1 MALFMV
7 GPRNTRNMRFDK
19 YDKKGDYH
27 WREYEDPTTKT
38 YKHVQI
44 IKDWIKEKNVL
55 DIGAGDGLITG
66 LMGFTGIDN
75 EPTGVKLANEHEAN
89 VILGSAYE
97 LPWDDG
103 TFSAALFGDTLEHL
117 EEPEK
122 ALREAYRV
130 LEDYLY
136 VVNPIKRARLEKRHV
151 QEWTPTE
158 LTALIESYGFKL
170 EGPITV
176 YPHDRREYAKFKK
189 I

>member
-1 MALFMV
+1 
-7 GPRNTRNMRFDK
+7 MRFDK

-44 IKDWIKEKNVL
+44 IKDWIKENSVL

-66 LMGFTGIDN
+66 VMGFVGIDN
-75 EPTGVKLANEHEAN
+75 ERTGVRLANEHGAA
-89 VILGSAYE
+89 VIYGSAYD
-97 LPWDDG
+97 LPWADIS
-103 TFSAALFGDTLEHL
+103 FSAALFGDTLEHL

-122 ALREAYRV
+122 ALREAHRV

-158 LTALIESYGFKL
+158 LTTLVESCGFKL
-170 EGPITV
+170 EGPIMV
-176 YPHDRREYAKFKK
+176 YPHDRREYLKFKK